1 MGQKIETSTVTTGKD
16 RLVWSLIV
24 ILVAA
29 SVVANYYYSELP
41 WGLRATAWILVV
53 CVAGGLALLTA
64 KGQEIKAFS
73 KEARTELRKVVW
85 PTRQETTQSTF
96 VVVVMVVITALLLWA
111 IDSVLMWLI
120 ATFTG

>member
-1 MGQKIETSTVTTGKD
+1 MGQKIETTRETTGRD
-16 RLVWSLIV
+16 RLVWSLIFL
-24 ILVAA
+24 LVAG
-29 SVVANYYYSELP
+29 SVVANYYYPDIP
-41 WGLRATAWILVV
+41 WGLRATGWILLA
-53 CVAGGLALLTA
+53 CVLGGLALLTA